1 MRFRVVVSLVL
12 ILLIIAGC
20 NGVPPQQIILVV
32 TATHTPEVTSEATA
46 ETTATVIEPTTEVPP
61 SATIAPTTPP
71 EVTVEATT
79 APVEATPQVV
89 DPAAVT
95 PPPVTA
101 TTLPSITPEPGTPSR
116 TPLPPN
122 FPTPV
127 TADIQVAEQL
137 FEGGRMF
144 WLQPTNEIWVLVVT
158 DEGRGTWSVYQD
170 NWAEG
175 VDPANDPS
183 LMPPEGRL
191 QPERGFGKLWR
202 EASTVRDQLGWAVTP
217 EFGYVSR
224 YEYHAGGSVDA
235 AGVYTA
241 GPGYHVVYS
250 LYGEQFRFNEVDG
263 TWQLGGG

>member
-1 MRFRVVVSLVL
+1 MRFRVVVSLV
-12 ILLIIAGC
+12 ILLLAATGC

-32 TATHTPEVTSEATA
+32 TATHTPEITA
-46 ETTATVIEPTTEVPP
+46 EVTAEPSPATTVPPTLPP
-61 SATIAPTTPP
+61 SATIAPSATAVP
-71 EVTVEATT
+71 EI
-79 APVEATPQVV
+79 TPQVIE
-89 DPAAVT
+89 PAAVT
-95 PPPVTA
+95 PPPNTA
-101 TTLPSITPEPGTPSR
+101 TTAPSVTLDPSTPTR

-127 TADIQVAEQL
+127 FADIQVAEQL

-144 WLQPTNEIWVLVVT
+144 WLQPTSEIWVLVVT
-158 DEGRGTWSVYQD
+158 AEGRGTWTVYQD
-170 NWAEG
+170 TYVDG
-175 VDPANDPS
+175 DPANDPS
-183 LMPPEGRL
+183 LTPPEGRL

-202 EASTVRDQLGWAVTP
+202 EASAVREQLGWAVTP

-235 AGVYTA
+235 AGVYTP

-250 LYGEQFRFNEVDG
+250 LYGEQFRFNEADG